1 MKKLITLKTAE
12 FEKYV
17 GIPMSTYT
25 KKNEQKD
32 FADAKKIFEEIGQK
46 FNKKVT
52 INSTEDFF
60 PFDAELS
67 INNKL
72 FAVEIK
78 RIKGDYTPALKVEK
92 IYNILNFCGEKKPL
106 VLFLKDE
113 NYYIFDLEKID
124 FKVSDLFLWNIGKN
138 NYSDFTK
145 EKKLALKFDTEKA
158 AIKGTIPNYNKIFI
172 PNAYN

>member
-1 MKKLITLKTAE
+1 MKLITLKTTE
-12 FEKYV
+12 FEPYV
-17 GIPMSTYT
+17 GIPISEYT
-25 KKNEQKD
+25 QKSEKTD
-32 FADAKKIFEEIGQK
+32 FEDAKKIFQEIGEK

-60 PFDAELS
+60 PFDAELTIS
-67 INNKL
+67 NKY

-92 IYNILNFCGEKKPL
+92 IYNILNFCEEKKPL

-113 NYYIFDLEKID
+113 NYFIFDLGKID

-138 NYSDFTK
+138 NYSNFEK
-145 EKKLALKFDTEKA
+145 EKKLALKFDIEKA
-158 AIKGTIPNYNKIFI
+158 AIKGTIPQYNKIFI
-172 PNAYN
+172 PHAYD